1 MKPLHI
7 GLLVIGA
14 ALAGGLAV
22 RMAEPPPLPPSRV
35 HAAVPAPVATPPAAA
50 APLPAVQRTTPAV
63 QPAVIAP
70 APPPIYSEPSHVER
84 PARQSP
90 KPPVEFAKAIE
101 PAVAPVPYQP
111 PPVIAEPPHVTTPP
125 PRQVALLAGASVTIR
140 LAETL
145 STERAVSGDTFQ
157 ATLADPLVV
166 DGLIVAER
174 GARVTGRIA
183 DARRAGRMSGVS
195 SIELRLL
202 DVTTA
207 DGQRVAVSSD
217 PWFKRGDSFSR
228 GAAEKIGGGAAL
240 GTIIG
245 AIAGGGVGAAIGA
258 GAGGGIGAGAAALTG
273 PKPVTIPSETVIRF
287 RLASRVSITERRL

>member
-22 RMAEPPPLPPSRV
+22 RMAEPPPLPQPSRV
-35 HAAVPAPVATPPAAA
+35 RAAMPTPPPASAVATPPAVVTR
-50 APLPAVQRTTPAV
+50 PPAV

-70 APPPIYSEPSHVER
+70 APPPIYSEPSHVEQ
-84 PARQSP
+84 PARR
-90 KPPVEFAKAIE
+90 KPPAEFAKAIN
-101 PAVAPVPYQP
+101 PAVAPFPYEP
-111 PPVIAEPPHVTTPP
+111 PPAVSEPPHVTAPP
-125 PRQVALLAGASVTIR
+125 PRRVVLPAGIPLTIR
-140 LAETL
+140 LGQTL
-145 STERAVSGDTFQ
+145 STEHAVSGDTFQ
-157 ATLADPLVV
+157 ATLVDPLVV

-195 SIELRLL
+195 SLELRLL

-207 DGQRVAVSSD
+207 DGQRIAVSSD
-217 PWFKRGDSFSR
+217 PWFKRGD
-228 GAAEKIGGGAAL
+228 KIGGAAVL

-245 AIAGGGVGAAIGA
+245 AIAGEGFGEASGA
-258 GAGGGIGAGAAALTG
+258 
-273 PKPVTIPSETVIRF
+273 KPVTIPTETVIRF
-287 RLASRVSITERRL
+287 RLASRLTITERRL